1 MSGAGPTPASD
12 AAAARAFVVNSLAA
26 RAQSVG
32 EIERKLAARGVAPHV
47 AEAVVAEAAG
57 LGYLDD
63 TELAEQLAR
72 GYRGRRYGRRRAAV
86 AMRRR
91 LLDAATVD
99 AALDEAYADADEA
112 ALALDALGGRA
123 LSDPGDRRRAVAFL
137 LRRGFSPD
145 AAWRAMRDGEDLR

>member
-47 AEAVVAEAAG
+47 AEAVVAEAAR

-99 AALDEAYADADEA
+99 AALDETYADADEA

>member
-47 AEAVVAEAAG
+47 AEAVVAEAAR

-112 ALALDALGGRA
+112 ALALDALGGHA

>member
-1 MSGAGPTPASD
+1 VSGAGPTSD

-47 AEAVVAEAAG
+47 AEAVVTEAAR

-99 AALDEAYADADEA
+99 AALDETYADADEA

>member
-1 MSGAGPTPASD
+1 MSGPGPTPASD
-12 AAAARAFVVNSLAA
+12 AAAARTFVVNSLAA

-32 EIERKLAARGVAPHV
+32 EIQRKLAARGVAPHD
-47 AEAVVAEAAG
+47 AEVVVEDAAR

-63 TELAEQLAR
+63 AELAEQLAR
-72 GYRGRRYGRRRAAV
+72 GFRGRRYGRRRAAV

-112 ALALDALGGRA
+112 ALALDALGARA

-137 LRRGFSPD
+137 LRRGFSTD
-145 AAWRAMRDGEDLR
+145 AAWRAVRGGEELR

>member
-47 AEAVVAEAAG
+47 AEAVVAEAAR
-57 LGYLDD
+57 LGYLDN

>member
-1 MSGAGPTPASD
+1 VSGAGPTSD

-47 AEAVVAEAAG
+47 AEAVVAEAAR

-99 AALDEAYADADEA
+99 AALDETYADADEA